1 MQFSADLAPLPT
13 PDQEFLF
20 FFFFFLIFIY
30 LSAASLKVQH
40 TGPLIFLA
48 VQYEGSFVV
57 QAWELLVSAFRI

>member
-20 FFFFFLIFIY
+20 SLFFKIY

-40 TGPLIFLA
+40 AGPLIFLA
-48 VQYEGSFVV
+48 VQYEGSFAV
-57 QAWELLVSAFRI
+57 QAWKLLVSAFRI